1 MTPEVIAKGHT
12 PARNSKLAATLRR
25 KYANGELDSIS
36 KAAVAANAPS
46 ARTKMAETQR
56 RQYATGERIV
66 NEAMNSPEAHAKG
79 AATMHRKYVAGELDM
94 LKQQAAA
101 NTPASRAKR
110 AATWRL
116 KKLLATIGNDWSD
129 KARAFNNAP
138 ASPDALTLKRADEPN
153 TLNETMALAA

>member
-1 MTPEVIAKGHT
+1 MIAGRVEMTPEVIAKGHT

-66 NEAMNSPEAHAKG
+66 NEAMNSPEAHAKD

-101 NTPASRAKR
+101 NTPPRAPNARQRGASKSFWQQSAMIG
-110 AATWRL
+110 ATRRGHL
-116 KKLLATIGNDWSD
+116 ITRPQVQMLL
-129 KARAFNNAP
+129 R
-138 ASPDALTLKRADEPN
+138 
-153 TLNETMALAA
+153 